1 MNDQTD
7 GSLNAAHRALENE
20 DDENGGASENKG
32 AFSRFL
38 SAFNP
43 RKNDDLEQDVLD
55 HPTMRG
61 QVVGMV
67 NLRRLSLEDVAIP
80 KVEIVAVPH
89 DIKKSKLVSVFRE
102 SGLTRLP
109 VFEGTLDTPLGFI
122 HLKDF
127 ALKHGF
133 GTAGAFSMKDLVR
146 PLIFAPPSMGIGV
159 LLQKMQNERIHM
171 ALVIDEY
178 GGVDGLVTIEDL
190 IEQVIGQ
197 IDDEHDP
204 EDASAWTQEAPGIY
218 LADARS
224 DLTEFEAEIGLNLIK
239 DLEDDEVDTLGGIIF
254 VLTGRIP
261 TRGEVIPH
269 PLGVEFEIVDADA
282 RRIKRLRVRLPSA
295 KDD

>member
-1 MNDQTD
+1 MNDQTE
-7 GSLNAAHRALENE
+7 GSLDAAQRAQGE
-20 DDENGGASENKG
+20 DDSENNENKG

-38 SAFNP
+38 SAINP
-43 RKNDDLEQDVLD
+43 LKNDEPAADDFAHVKGA
-55 HPTMRG
+55 G
-61 QVVGMV
+61 QVVGMI

-80 KVEIVAVPH
+80 KVEIVAVPQ
-89 DIKKSKLVSVFRE
+89 DVKKDKLVSVFRQ

-109 VFEGTLDTPLGFI
+109 VYEGTLDTPLGFI

-133 GTAGAFSMKDLVR
+133 GNGGAFSMKALMR

-159 LLQKMQNERIHM
+159 LLQKMQTERIHM

-204 EDASAWTQEAPGIY
+204 EDASAWTQEAPGVF

-224 DLTEFEAEIGLNLIK
+224 DLLEFEAEIGMNLTEV
-239 DLEDDEVDTLGGIIF
+239 LEDEEIDTLGGVVF

-269 PLGVEFEIVDADA
+269 PVGVEFEVVDADA
-282 RRIKRLRVRLPSA
+282 RRIKRLRVRLPNA
-295 KDD
+295 KAV